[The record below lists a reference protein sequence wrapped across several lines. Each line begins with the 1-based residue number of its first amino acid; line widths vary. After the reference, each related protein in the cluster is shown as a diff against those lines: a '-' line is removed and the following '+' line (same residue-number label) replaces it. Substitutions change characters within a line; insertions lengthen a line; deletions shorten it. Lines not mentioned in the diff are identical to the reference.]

1 LLLSALLAGRAAA
14 LTVIARYYRR
24 VGRVPLEGRGASA
37 TLGSR
42 LCLLGERH
50 TPKRHRQRQ
59 HQRRDQQRNALP
71 HLFSPP
77 LPFSQHE
84 NRLTSFTEIAGC
96 ATGSARPSY
105 SAHLYGSGVQSLY
118 LELADFLRAD
128 SIMSV
133 LVAVRVCQVA
143 YICGYLGVTST
154 LLCGELRRIPIPRTS
169 VYKGKKEGP
178 WPFDYGPS
186 SATR

>member
-1 LLLSALLAGRAAA
+1 MLLSALLAGRAAA
-14 LTVIARYYRR
+14 LTVIARHYRR
-24 VGRVPLEGRGASA
+24 VGRVPLVRSGTASSLRA
-37 TLGSR
+37 LTGLF
-42 LCLLGERH
+42 GESNS
-50 TPKRHRQRQ
+50 TKRHGQRQ

-118 LELADFLRAD
+118 LELADFLRAN

-154 LLCGELRRIPIPRTS
+154 LLCGELRRIPIPRTW
-169 VYKGKKEGP
+169 VNKG
-178 WPFDYGPS
+178 
-186 SATR
+186 R